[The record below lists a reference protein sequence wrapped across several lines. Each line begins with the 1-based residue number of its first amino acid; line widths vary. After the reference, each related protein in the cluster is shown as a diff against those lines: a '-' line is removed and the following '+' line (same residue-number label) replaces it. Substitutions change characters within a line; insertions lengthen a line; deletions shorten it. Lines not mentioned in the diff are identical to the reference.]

1 MWTKYLKLQY
11 ATYNNINI
19 MNKTFC
25 NNITSIK
32 NYRISTTKMFGY
44 MYIFFLISE
53 ITAVRKP
60 PTIKNYI

>member
-44 MYIFFLISE
+44 MYIFFFNI
-53 ITAVRKP
+53 
-60 PTIKNYI
+60 